1 MKQLLYLPLFLLF
14 CLLAARCTDVATIEG
29 NDVATNLKWV
39 MSSNSVAVMP
49 RPRIES
55 WFMEGKLIPD
65 YHYIEIKPDYSD
77 LIEKLEFYIANP
89 EKAEAII
96 RHAHEY
102 VDRFRDPDRELLI
115 ARLTAGRYFRLTGQ
129 LPLHP

>member
-1 MKQLLYLPLFLLF
+1 M
-14 CLLAARCTDVATIEG
+14 
-29 NDVATNLKWV
+29 ATNLKWV

-65 YHYIEIKPDYSD
+65 YHYIEVKPAYSD
-77 LIEKLEFYIANP
+77 LIEKLEYYMAHP

-96 RHAHEY
+96 QHAHKY
-102 VDRFRDPDRELLI
+102 VDEFRDHDRELLI
-115 ARLTAGRYFRLTGQ
+115 GRLTAERYFRLTGQ
-129 LPLHP
+129 LNGSSFR

>member
-1 MKQLLYLPLFLLF
+1 
-14 CLLAARCTDVATIEG
+14 
-29 NDVATNLKWV
+29 
-39 MSSNSVAVMP
+39 MP

-102 VDRFRDPDRELLI
+102 VDRFRDPDCELLI

-129 LPLHP
+129 LQLHP

>member
-1 MKQLLYLPLFLLF
+1 
-14 CLLAARCTDVATIEG
+14 
-29 NDVATNLKWV
+29 
-39 MSSNSVAVMP
+39 MP